1 MSGTLVSL
9 IDSIQARQTCP
20 ACEKPRMPAELP
32 TQWHHHR
39 AIYEC
44 GAVFIA
50 RGDAIEVERP
60 CGDRSKL
67 CAKLWTLQAKGDG
80 KGPVSLVDSDA
91 QDERIAEL
99 ILQLAVAATCGGFD
113 HLIICEIIR
122 DEMQSFADRKSEVD
136 A

>member
-9 IDSIQARQTCP
+9 IDSVRARESCP
-20 ACEKPRMPAELP
+20 ACEGARQPHTLP
-32 TQWHHHR
+32 TQWHHNR
-39 AIYEC
+39 AIFAC

-67 CAKLWTLQAKGDG
+67 SAELWTLQAKGDG
-80 KGPVSLVDSDA
+80 KGPVSLLASDA
-91 QDERIAEL
+91 QDQRIAEL
-99 ILQLAVAATCGGFD
+99 ILQLAVAATHAGFD
-113 HLIICEIIR
+113 PLTICEIIR
-122 DEMQSFADRKSEVD
+122 DEMQSFADRKREGG